1 MKRWINKFENPIIK
15 VVIVV
20 LFGFGVGFLINHDWI
35 NAVEAISIGTLMLL
49 IYLLGKKIDDSTRDE
64 EDQ

>member
-1 MKRWINKFENPIIK
+1 MKRWLNKLENPIIK

-35 NAVEAISIGTLMLL
+35 NAVEAMSIGALLLL
-49 IYLLGKKIDDSTRDE
+49 IYRLGKKIDDSTRDD